1 MHDAGPTFINEY
13 FHAARVS
20 PAQMDELLAGAW
32 RHFGTY
38 FFRYS
43 IGIHGFDIRRV
54 VPLRIRLRDHSFTKS
69 QRRALRRNAG
79 LEVRISP
86 LNITPQAEQLFHKH
100 KRRFKTGIPDSILEF
115 VSATMDESPAET
127 MQLSVLDGDRLIA
140 ESYFDVGEA
149 TLSGIYGMFDPD
161 ESARGL
167 GVFTLLKE
175 IQFAAASGKEFY
187 YLGYSYEGESFY
199 DYKKRFRA
207 TEVFDWAGKWEPFVP
222 EAVELAAEL

>member
-54 VPLRIRLRDHSFTKS
+54 IPLRIRLRDHTFTKS
-69 QRRALRRNAG
+69 QRRALRRNAA
-79 LEVRISP
+79 LDVRISP
-86 LNITPQAEQLFHKH
+86 LNITSQAELLFHKH
-100 KRRFKTGIPDSILEF
+100 KGRFKTGVPDSIFEF
-115 VSATMDESPAET
+115 VSATVHDSPADT
-127 MQLSVLDGDRLIA
+127 MQLSVYESGRLLA
-140 ESYFDVGEA
+140 ESYFDVGA
-149 TLSGIYGMFDPD
+149 AAMSGIYGMFDTD
-161 ESARGL
+161 EAARGL

-175 IQFAAASGKEFY
+175 IEFAAAAGKEFY

-207 TEVFDWAGKWEPFVP
+207 TEAFDWSGNWEPFQR
-222 EAVELAAEL
+222 EADDAPSDL